1 MAGKPKFDPNKPFVS
16 ADEVTEPGN
25 IDLTKRPRV
34 KNADGSISTVRSMGV
49 NIDGKEV
56 LIPTVSDDG
65 RIMAD
70 QEAIDT
76 YKKTGRHLGKFAS
89 PEASTKYAESLH
101 DDQAE
106 MIKKPKFD
114 PNQPFEPAEEKS
126 PGMIDRFKA
135 LFSPEVKQQA
145 ADIQNK
151 RGAEIDRQNKAGT
164 GLLQTELEQTGN
176 ALTFGYLPQIEA
188 GVGKMFG
195 GDYLA
200 NRDANVAR
208 LERQAEDHPVP
219 AAAGAVAGTLIG
231 AKALPLGALAKGG
244 GGVVKGALKGAALGG
259 IQGAVQNPGDVE
271 GEINPLQGDERFENA
286 KSGAALGGKIGAA
299 AGVGQSLAKGAQ
311 KLGAKFKGGAE
322 SVAFKSSGAML
333 KDFRQAAG
341 KDEVGKLGR
350 FMLDEKMAQAGD
362 TYESVAQKAQKV
374 NKEAGGKLNSIY
386 KKAVSEF
393 KEPYIAKNMPGLN
406 PVKDKAEILKL
417 VQNEMGDAVDGPNAV
432 KKLSAYLDDLGAK
445 YGDTTLD
452 PRIQNDIKGAI
463 DDTINYS
470 RNPLNKQPDTE
481 KAFGAA
487 RKYVADKIDSSVEF
501 IGKKSGNPKLA
512 NELREANKRYGMSKR
527 IEGIAKDRVNRT
539 SANNAFGISDRMA
552 GGAAGILGGAA
563 SVAGGERDPS
573 DVLLNGVGLGL
584 MGMAGNAAL
593 GRYGTSTLSKGLDR
607 GGGLL
612 RSAGQAGEALMPSP
626 GLAARVGVSGKKKK
640 RGLIESPDG
649 LLIPVSGETP

>member
-1 MAGKPKFDPNKPFVS
+1 MALTAAEQKEMEALEQELAPKQKAS
-16 ADEVTEPGN
+16 G
-25 IDLTKRPRV
+25 LT
-34 KNADGSISTVRSMGV
+34 
-49 NIDGKEV
+49 
-56 LIPTVSDDG
+56 
-65 RIMAD
+65 
-70 QEAIDT
+70 
-76 YKKTGRHLGKFAS
+76 
-89 PEASTKYAESLH
+89 PEE
-101 DDQAE
+101 QAE
-106 MIKKPKFD
+106 MQALESDLGPK
-114 PNQPFEPAEEKS
+114 AKT
-126 PGMIDRFKA
+126 GVVDRFKA

-208 LERQAEDHPVP
+208 MEKQAEEHPVP

-231 AKALPLGALAKGG
+231 AKGLPLGALTKGG
-244 GGVVKGALKGAALGG
+244 SGVVKGTLKGAAIGG

-271 GEINPLQGDERFENA
+271 GEINPLQGEERFENA
-286 KSGAALGGKIGAA
+286 KSGMALGGKIGAA

-311 KLGAKFKGGAE
+311 RLGEKMKGGAE

-350 FMLDEKMAQAGD
+350 FMIDEKMVQAGD

-374 NKEAGGKLNSIY
+374 NQGAGKELDKIY
-386 KKAVSEF
+386 NKAVKAAGQE
-393 KEPYIAKNMPGLN
+393 AATMPGLN
-406 PVKDKAEILKL
+406 ISKDRGEIIAAVEKELGSAEGAKNIVKRI
-417 VQNEMGDAVDGPNAV
+417 GT
-432 KKLSAYLDDLGAK
+432 YLDDLERQHGS
-445 YGDTTLD
+445 GTLN
-452 PRIQNDIKGAI
+452 PRVANDIKGFI
-463 DDTINYS
+463 DDEINYA
-470 RNPLNKQPDTE
+470 RNPLSKQPKDE
-481 KAFGAA
+481 KAFSAA
-487 RKYVADKIDSSVEF
+487 RKYIEDKIFKQVEHLGAAAGEKGL
-501 IGKKSGNPKLA
+501 GKA
-512 NELREANKRYGMSKR
+512 LRDTNQRYGMSKR

-593 GRYGTSTLSKGLDR
+593 SRYGTSTLSKSLDR
-607 GGGLL
+607 TGGLL
-612 RSAGQAGEALMPSP
+612 KATGQAGEALMPSP
-626 GLAARVGVSGKKKK
+626 GLAARVGVGMSRKKK